1 MLRCL
6 RRRRRARPGTG
17 GRRGRAPGG
26 TIPAVARISTTP
38 VKSLALSHPGRIEL
52 TERGVAEDRRFYLL
66 DADDRLVGGVK
77 HGPLVRVRPDWD
89 GVRLRLDFPGGQTVE
104 AEVGLGER
112 VETDFWRLRTVH
124 GRRVVGPWAEALTD
138 YAGAPLSL
146 VRVDGAS
153 FAQDINV
160 TTLVC
165 DGSLAA
171 LGGLDGRRFRM
182 LLELE
187 GCAAF
192 EEDGWDGGLVQAGG
206 ALLRIAGPVP
216 RCAVTTQDTG
226 DRPPRPR
233 HPEGNPGA
241 PRPGRKRQAEH
252 GDVRRGRRARPGRR
266 RRSGQPGFLATKTKS
281 SSPAYGR
288 RSNQP

>member
-1 MLRCL
+1 M
-6 RRRRRARPGTG
+6 
-17 GRRGRAPGG
+17 
-26 TIPAVARISTTP
+26 
-38 VKSLALSHPGRIEL
+38 
-52 TERGVAEDRRFYLL
+52 
-66 DADDRLVGGVK
+66 
-77 HGPLVRVRPDWD
+77 
-89 GVRLRLDFPGGQTVE
+89 E

-146 VRVDGAS
+146 VRVEGAS

-160 TTLVC
+160 TSLVS

-216 RCAVTTQDTG
+216 RCAVTTQDPETG
-226 DRPPRPR
+226 LRDHDTLKAIR
-233 HPEGNPGA
+233 GL
-241 PRPGRKRQAEH
+241 
-252 GDVRRGRRARPGRR
+252 RGRDQNGKLNLGMYAEVVEPGQVAV
-266 RRSGQPGFLATKTKS
+266 GDPV
-281 SSPAYGR
+281 SPA
-288 RSNQP
+288 S